1 MNRQNVDSPG
11 ERLDRSRIPVW
22 LPTSNRQFSRTDAS
36 ASMWS
41 DRNLEKFALQDRHCI
56 AAQNDSI
63 GFNSDMDNPTSF
75 GRLIAGDRR
84 FAQSPRPVRTET
96 AVCRA
101 RHGILIY
108 SSCRRKESRDEVET
122 RVVRGAGNNHT
133 AYTPDIAQ
141 CMSVCTSAHRS
152 SFESERTHHDL
163 RSLESRECEL
173 MPVWRGH
180 IARLP
185 WPE

>member
-1 MNRQNVDSPG
+1 MGSLQLKRSI
-11 ERLDRSRIPVW
+11 DRMSTAQASGLIGPASQLW

-75 GRLIAGDRR
+75 GRLIAGHRR

-108 SSCRRKESRDEVET
+108 SS
-122 RVVRGAGNNHT
+122 
-133 AYTPDIAQ
+133 
-141 CMSVCTSAHRS
+141 
-152 SFESERTHHDL
+152 
-163 RSLESRECEL
+163 
-173 MPVWRGH
+173 
-180 IARLP
+180 
-185 WPE
+185 